1 MNLQKIHNLIY
12 QAMNLNLSSLFV
24 GEKWKLD
31 ALDKFM
37 KDCGDATQY
46 TATVSQYFTISELIS
61 LKRLMFAH
69 DIRRILQMA
78 HQQYDL
84 TKKTHWLHSEKWVKH
99 CDVCKSTNELTPG
112 IKIKQM

>member
-1 MNLQKIHNLIY
+1 
-12 QAMNLNLSSLFV
+12 
-24 GEKWKLD
+24 
-31 ALDKFM
+31 
-37 KDCGDATQY
+37 
-46 TATVSQYFTISELIS
+46 
-61 LKRLMFAH
+61 MFAH

-99 CDVCKSTNELTPG
+99 CDVCKSTNELTPS